1 MAQEHISLLLADEHQ
16 LYREALATTLT
27 QSRLVHIAGQSGTGP
42 QAEQLFHELRPD
54 ILLID
59 VTMHSSLGLETS
71 GRILAIYP
79 EAKIIW
85 FSTFIRDIYYH
96 RARESGVQGYL
107 AKSMSYQQ
115 ILDAIRMVYHGKK
128 YLSRQ

>member
-1 MAQEHISLLLADEHQ
+1 MTQEHISLLLADEHQ
-16 LYREALATTLT
+16 LYREALATTLM
-27 QSRLVHIAGQSGTGP
+27 QSRMIHIAAQSSTGP
-42 QAEQLFHELRPD
+42 QAEQLFHALRPD

-71 GRILAIYP
+71 SRILSVNP
-79 EAKIIW
+79 NAKIIW
-85 FSTFIRDIYYH
+85 FSTFLRDIYYN
-96 RARESGVQGYL
+96 RAKENGIRGYL

-115 ILDAIRMVYHGKK
+115 ILEAITAVHQGNI